1 MCGVSLCVVCV
12 ECQYSYHSDRIH
24 NNYEGFAMKPG
35 FHLNSTQQSQ
45 YSYVSFTRNNLT
57 TSRHAPPPPPLTHGG
72 LDHVV
77 SSEPHMADIVE
88 YVEVTLSINLIE
100 AHIDG
105 DKRASTTHSS
115 TTREAF
121 QSSISSQKHFFYVVN

>member
-1 MCGVSLCVVCV
+1 
-12 ECQYSYHSDRIH
+12 
-24 NNYEGFAMKPG
+24 MKPR

-45 YSYVSFTRNNLT
+45 YSY
-57 TSRHAPPPPPLTHGG
+57 PLTHGG

-77 SSEPHMADIVE
+77 SSEPHVADIVE
-88 YVEVTLSINLIE
+88 DIEVTLSINLIE

-105 DKRASTTHSS
+105 DKRTSTTHSS
-115 TTREAF
+115 TIREAF